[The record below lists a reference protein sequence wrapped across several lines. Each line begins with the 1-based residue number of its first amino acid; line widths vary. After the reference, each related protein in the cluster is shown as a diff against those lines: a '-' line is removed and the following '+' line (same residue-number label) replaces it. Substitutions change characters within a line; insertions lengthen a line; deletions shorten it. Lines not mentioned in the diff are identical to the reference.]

1 MKRRSKKEVTAKITD
16 KVLLASFAD
25 GSEVDEITSAPDL
38 FAAVRMRI
46 AREKDLQTST
56 VGQPPSRSRSLRPAA
71 GFAAAAMAAG
81 LLAAAQVGLPGDG
94 PNIAVSDATPAVF
107 EGTVVS
113 AAAGDVTTAG
123 EEQVSTKHTTH
134 NVVSRP
140 RVQRELR
147 RDDRDELDELGD
159 FQAVTY
165 FGEAVDDD
173 VLQVI
178 RVELPRVSL
187 YAMGV
192 DVPVENDGSVIKT
205 DLLLGSD
212 GVMKAVRVVRT
223 EQ

>member
-16 KVLLASFAD
+16 KVLFASFAD

-94 PNIAVSDATPAVF
+94 PNMSDATPPVF

-113 AAAGDVTTAG
+113 TASGDVAIVADEQPSARRTTR
-123 EEQVSTKHTTH
+123 

-140 RVQRELR
+140 RVQRDLR
-147 RDDRDELDELGD
+147 RDDDRDELDGLGD

-173 VLQVI
+173 GLQVI